1 MPLLIF
7 HCRTRLFSVL
17 IRQRAILGGART
29 FISAS
34 TATLMDAVAEFNLIK
49 GGFDTPLTVER
60 YGIEGNLTHRWNM
73 DGRYGTPRCVV
84 ETDRH
89 SRR

>member
-1 MPLLIF
+1 MLIDEGCF
-7 HCRTRLFSVL
+7 K
-17 IRQRAILGGART
+17 ILYREPINGGART

-60 YGIEGNLTHRWNM
+60 FGIDGIRTHRWNM
-73 DGRYGTPRCVV
+73 DGRYGVPCCTYSG
-84 ETDRH
+84 DKA
-89 SRR
+89 